1 MPQKILQIVGRLV
14 VPVEEF
20 EQHAR
25 PEDAQFFTTIPGLLW
40 KIWLIDRTR
49 GEAGGIYL
57 FANDETFQAYVNG
70 PIVAQLRE
78 FAVWTDVSVKGFDYL
93 AEASAITHAP
103 VGERYEMAH

>member
-1 MPQKILQIVGRLV
+1 MSQKNLQIVGRLV

-25 PEDAQFFTTIPGLLW
+25 PEDAQFFATLPGLLW
-40 KIWLIDRTR
+40 KIWLIDRAR

-57 FANDETFQAYVNG
+57 FADEASFQAYVDG

-78 FAVWTDVSVKGFDYL
+78 WPLWTDLSVKGFDYL
-93 AEASAITHAP
+93 AEASAVTHAP